1 MGLLVAAR
9 FGLDPAG
16 LKTTTSAS
24 SGLVRPAEVRLD
36 SSRAAALL
44 PTRLRGIRELLAP

>member
-1 MGLLVAAR
+1 MLKATTDVA
-9 FGLDPAG
+9 
-16 LKTTTSAS
+16 

-44 PTRLRGIRELLAP
+44 PIRLRGIRELLAP